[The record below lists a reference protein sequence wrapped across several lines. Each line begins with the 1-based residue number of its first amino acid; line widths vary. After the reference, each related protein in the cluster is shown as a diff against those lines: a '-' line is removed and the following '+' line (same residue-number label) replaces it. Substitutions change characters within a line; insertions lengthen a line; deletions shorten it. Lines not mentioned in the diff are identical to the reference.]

1 MAGHSV
7 AGFAPPLRNGF
18 VSFRAAL
25 LLRKQ
30 SDIVLVVAFWR
41 ALYSEALVRLPPFS
55 SARCSRFFAGRNPV
69 SVRHKSGESHPGML
83 HIPAFFRGNACW
95 LLRSVAAEPVVWLG
109 AAVEPA
115 RMLSAGGTAPL
126 RGHHRAG
133 FRARAAK
140 QCEMPDVSGRRAGN
154 NTGLRLYSG
163 GCHSGPG
170 FTRASG
176 AARFE
181 RSSLPLFFKRSRSWQ
196 SGGASCLVFRCLVR
210 KRGRS

>member
-1 MAGHSV
+1 M
-7 AGFAPPLRNGF
+7 PEE
-18 VSFRAAL
+18 
-25 LLRKQ
+25 
-30 SDIVLVVAFWR
+30 I
-41 ALYSEALVRLPPFS
+41 
-55 SARCSRFFAGRNPV
+55 RFPYVINQANRIEGT
-69 SVRHKSGESHPGML
+69 L
-83 HIPAFFRGNACW
+83 HIPAFFRGNAAGFV
-95 LLRSVAAEPVVWLG
+95 RSVAAEPVVWLG

-140 QCEMPDVSGRRAGN
+140 QCEMPDVSGCRAGN

-181 RSSLPLFFKRSRSWQ
+181 RSSLPLFLKRSRSWQ
-196 SGGASCLVFRCLVR
+196 AGASCLVFRCLVR
-210 KRGRS
+210 KRGRSETCPTGRVQGGSFEELYFIIYVYCGVRVGAGDH